1 MFLTKRLHHAFQS
14 LKLLA
19 IQRFPGFAGN
29 AFYVRR
35 LFITKTSIRLY
46 QDECA
51 AYYQDK
57 YAPLPRWKNTLAP
70 SENSKRRTFPK
81 KQQFLYTLRYPL
93 HCSMDATRPT
103 SGQRRK
109 PALCKTSILS
119 SLVDICPFL
128 LSCKLCRDSRIRKRI
143 STKRILLHQS
153 RLLCCLTRRI
163 FYIPS
168 KWDNGQPSSPGQQ
181 LKKLHNIVHSKP
193 LTKAVATDY
202 KAISSLHCGFR
213 SPLRE
218 KRFTQT
224 TPCLPK
230 LNLFSEKHCLKS
242 LSIGGFQVNE

>member
-1 MFLTKRLHHAFQS
+1 VFLTKRLHHAFQS
-14 LKLLA
+14 LKPIA
-19 IQRFPGFAGN
+19 IQRFQTLPKM
-29 AFYVRR
+29 
-35 LFITKTSIRLY
+35 LFMWGGCL
-46 QDECA
+46 
-51 AYYQDK
+51 
-57 YAPLPRWKNTLAP
+57 LPRQIYTFTKMKKHPRSGREQQKTHI
-70 SENSKRRTFPK
+70 SE

-202 KAISSLHCGFR
+202 KAISSLRCGFR

-230 LNLFSEKHCLKS
+230 LNLFSVKHCLKS
-242 LSIGGFQVNE
+242 LSIGGFKVNE